1 MCCVIDVDAVAPQ
14 NVIQSPRSQGCQDF
28 PSYEQYPPPPPPLK
42 GSSRLSLS
50 RKTRTHPEEEKSQTC
65 MTQFHPLLREK
76 LRSSTS
82 RLTNKLGRARPD
94 PAEAETDL
102 WQRMEAEANLFLSRS
117 LSLRQIRRVTD
128 GGNLL
133 EF

>member
-1 MCCVIDVDAVAPQ
+1 
-14 NVIQSPRSQGCQDF
+14 
-28 PSYEQYPPPPPPLK
+28 
-42 GSSRLSLS
+42 
-50 RKTRTHPEEEKSQTC
+50 